1 MAVLRPA
8 TTSTIAW
15 LGIAAT
21 LAVSSSLHAQ
31 GVGAGAL
38 RSAENLQRQL
48 NVEDAEMRKA
58 YFAGSPISE
67 RLSIDYGGTF
77 RYAFNIIDQTNGT
90 GQYLQQFDLRLFTD
104 VELDGAHRF
113 YGRLRFLYD
122 DWDFVGP
129 SLNVDRDEGW
139 QNPVGELYWYQFDLA
154 GLIESQTGQKPDYN
168 FTAKVGRQYV
178 IWAQGGALSDYMYA
192 GLFDFSWRDFKATL
206 LVGETAGADTVD
218 WDLSRP
224 GYDSNTERLYYGG
237 KLEFSGLPGQ
247 RPFVYVL
254 AQKDLNGGQVSDLP
268 PGIGTY
274 PTTFNYNSTYIGLG
288 STGALGAD
296 IVYRAELMYE
306 YGSTLSDPL
315 SHSGGLVPVPQQS
328 VNISALAGFGGA
340 TWLARDASDTRV
352 DFQIVA
358 GSGSTQRLDSGNTFG
373 GIAPNSLDTSFNSL
387 GYVNTG
393 LVLSPDFAN
402 LLAPS
407 LGISST
413 PFPGGGAFKTLR
425 LGLTAFLFAR
435 LDVDAPLSFTTVPG
449 GSNLVGSE
457 VDFSIE
463 WRFLS
468 DMDLNLRYGMFLP
481 NEDVFFPGQTELQDL
496 FYAGITYAF

>member
-1 MAVLRPA
+1 MVVLRSA

-15 LGIAAT
+15 LGTAAM
-21 LAVSSSLHAQ
+21 LSVSSDLHGQ

-178 IWAQGGALSDYMYA
+178 ICGRSGADHAKLSDQ
-192 GLFDFSWRDFKATL
+192 F
-206 LVGETAGADTVD
+206 
-218 WDLSRP
+218 
-224 GYDSNTERLYYGG
+224 
-237 KLEFSGLPGQ
+237 
-247 RPFVYVL
+247 
-254 AQKDLNGGQVSDLP
+254 
-268 PGIGTY
+268 
-274 PTTFNYNSTYIGLG
+274 
-288 STGALGAD
+288 
-296 IVYRAELMYE
+296 
-306 YGSTLSDPL
+306 
-315 SHSGGLVPVPQQS
+315 
-328 VNISALAGFGGA
+328 
-340 TWLARDASDTRV
+340 
-352 DFQIVA
+352 
-358 GSGSTQRLDSGNTFG
+358 
-373 GIAPNSLDTSFNSL
+373 
-387 GYVNTG
+387 
-393 LVLSPDFAN
+393 
-402 LLAPS
+402 
-407 LGISST
+407 
-413 PFPGGGAFKTLR
+413 LR
-425 LGLTAFLFAR
+425 
-435 LDVDAPLSFTTVPG
+435 
-449 GSNLVGSE
+449 N
-457 VDFSIE
+457 
-463 WRFLS
+463 
-468 DMDLNLRYGMFLP
+468 
-481 NEDVFFPGQTELQDL
+481 
-496 FYAGITYAF
+496 